1 MCQYA
6 PDMHVRT
13 GFVLA
18 TLALM
23 PLSACSSGGTPTS
36 AAAPASSAASTPAT
50 GSSPSASTSGGT
62 TYTMAQVATHNSQAD
77 CWAVID
83 NNVYDLTQWISRHPG
98 GPDKIIPLCGTDATS
113 NFHGQHDDQAKPNT
127 QLATF
132 MVGTL
137 AS

>member
-1 MCQYA
+1 MCQALRSKSA
-6 PDMHVRT
+6 PR
-13 GFVLA
+13 FFL
-18 TLALM
+18 
-23 PLSACSSGGTPTS
+23 
-36 AAAPASSAASTPAT
+36 AASRPAT